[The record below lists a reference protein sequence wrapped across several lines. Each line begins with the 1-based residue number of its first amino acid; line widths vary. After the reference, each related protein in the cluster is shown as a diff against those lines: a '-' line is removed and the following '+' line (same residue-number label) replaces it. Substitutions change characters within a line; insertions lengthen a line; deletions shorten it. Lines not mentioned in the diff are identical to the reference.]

1 MGIGPGLS
9 GAAREIAQWRQFF
22 RTRSGS
28 PPRPV
33 QGEGSSDSSQW
44 ANTEWSETRPESLA
58 PPEPAGNEAEPP
70 ADEAHS
76 LR

>member
-33 QGEGSSDSSQW
+33 QGEGPSDSSQ
-44 ANTEWSETRPESLA
+44 PESLA